1 MENLKGTQ
9 KTTPSTF
16 SSDGK
21 GKGGGEGSGSGVLAL
36 DSVRLYVKIYSF
48 KYPDGTTALSDISLE
63 IKRGEFIGI
72 LGSNG
77 SGKTT
82 LLKVIDGLFK
92 DFDGDVILDGANIK
106 KLSPKEIYKKV
117 GLVFQNPDDQLFAS
131 TVFEDVAFGPLNM
144 GFPEE
149 EVVRRVNDALRWV
162 EMIEYAKKSIHNLS
176 FGQKKRICIAGL
188 LAMGHEILLLDEPT
202 AGLDPMG
209 EYKMMNLLTKL
220 NKENGVTIVMA
231 THSVDLVPLF
241 LDRLYILSRGR
252 IARSGMP
259 EDVFTAPRDMSDVK
273 LRLPQIAE
281 LIYKLKHEDKLP
293 FNKIPLTIGEARR
306 EICNLLN
313 SRG

>member
-1 MENLKGTQ
+1 MENIKSRQIRL
-9 KTTPSTF
+9 
-16 SSDGK
+16 
-21 GKGGGEGSGSGVLAL
+21 
-36 DSVRLYVKIYSF
+36 SVNIDSF

-82 LLKVIDGLFK
+82 LLKIMDGLLK
-92 DFDGDVILDGANIK
+92 DFEGNVILDGTNIK
-106 KLSPKEIYKKV
+106 KLSPREIYRKV
-117 GLVFQNPDDQLFAS
+117 GLVFQNPDDQLFAA
-131 TVFEDVAFGPLNM
+131 TVFEDVAFGPINM
-144 GFPEE
+144 GFSEV
-149 EVVRRVNDALRWV
+149 EVVNRVNNALKYV
-162 EMIEYAKKSIHNLS
+162 EMDGYAKKSIHNLS
-176 FGQKKRICIAGL
+176 FGQKKRACIAGL

-220 NKENGVTIVMA
+220 NKGNGVTIVMA

-252 IARSGMP
+252 IARGGIP
-259 EDVFTAPRDMSDVK
+259 EDVFTAPEDMSNVK

-281 LIYKLKHEDKLP
+281 LIYKLKHEDNMP
-293 FNKIPLTIGEARR
+293 FERIPLTIGEARR
-306 EICNLLN
+306 EIARLYA
-313 SRG
+313 

>member
-1 MENLKGTQ
+1 MDNI
-9 KTTPSTF
+9 
-16 SSDGK
+16 
-21 GKGGGEGSGSGVLAL
+21 
-36 DSVRLYVKIYSF
+36 RLSAQIRSF
-48 KYPDGTTALSDISLE
+48 NYPDGTQALRDISLA
-63 IKRGEFIGI
+63 IKRGEFVGL

-82 LLKVIDGLFK
+82 LLKIMDGLLK
-92 DFDGDVILDGANIK
+92 NFDGQAFLDGSDIA

-117 GLVFQNPDDQLFAS
+117 GLVFQNPDDQLFAP
-131 TVFEDVAFGPLNM
+131 TVFEDVAFGPINM
-144 GFPEE
+144 GFSEG
-149 EVVRRVNDALRWV
+149 EVSSRVNDALRAV
-162 EMIEYAKKSIHNLS
+162 DMEGHSKKSIHNLS

-202 AGLDPMG
+202 AGLDAMG

-252 IARSGMP
+252 IIRSGIP
-259 EDVFTAPRDMSDVK
+259 EEVFTVPEEMSNVK

-281 LIYKLKHEDKLP
+281 LIYRLKHEDKVP
-293 FNKIPLTIGEARR
+293 FGKIPLTIGEARR
-306 EICNLLN
+306 EIVKLYA
-313 SRG
+313 